1 MLVDSSF
8 VDNIHNFPSWS
19 IAIRLGARRLKWS
32 ARACME
38 EQLGDWFCNTHCP
51 ESHTRSWATHCPASL
66 ICYVSYVMHCSEIVC
81 CARCHLVQHTC
92 GALLQCYSSTKSSC
106 WSWSSNTVTA
116 KPSILW
122 KVRKYLL
129 FPGQKWDSP
138 IHVRNMPWLAL
149 YQTEGKKY
157 WLPILWRYYNFKA
170 TADADVRIKSL
181 KRQLIFSICFITLA
195 SLAAKKNF

>member
-1 MLVDSSF
+1 MIDRDQVGRQVTEVVSEGVLGRAKVRLVLQHTLYWISHKILSNTLSCISYMLCLMYALQNAVRYCVVQDVILSNAL
-8 VDNIHNFPSWS
+8 V
-19 IAIRLGARRLKWS
+19 A
-32 ARACME
+32 
-38 EQLGDWFCNTHCP
+38 
-51 ESHTRSWATHCPASL
+51 
-66 ICYVSYVMHCSEIVC
+66 HCSI
-81 CARCHLVQHTC
+81 
-92 GALLQCYSSTKSSC
+92 KSSC

-129 FPGQKWDSP
+129 FPGRKWDSP
-138 IHVRNMPWLAL
+138 IHVRNMPLLAL

-181 KRQLIFSICFITLA
+181 KRQLIFSICFITLT
-195 SLAAKKNF
+195 SLAARRNF